1 MDAAGR
7 ARVPGFVDPARGA
20 IDAFAWGSVPE
31 EVQVAVQVQHVP
43 AVGGPRLGDGASEG
57 ASADSAEWLVGFDN
71 LAGFCGARE
80 RLLDRGLCPEL
91 VQGPLLHLAGDLCP

>member
-1 MDAAGR
+1 M
-7 ARVPGFVDPARGA
+7 
-20 IDAFAWGSVPE
+20 PE

-57 ASADSAEWLVGFDN
+57 TSADSAERFVGFDN
-71 LAGFCGARE
+71 LAGFCGAHD
-80 RLLDRGLCPEL
+80 RLLDNGLCPEL